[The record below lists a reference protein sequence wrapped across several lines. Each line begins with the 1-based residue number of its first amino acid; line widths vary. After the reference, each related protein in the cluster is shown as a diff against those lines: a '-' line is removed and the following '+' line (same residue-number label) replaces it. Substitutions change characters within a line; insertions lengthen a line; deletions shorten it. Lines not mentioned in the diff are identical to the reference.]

1 MREIIF
7 RGKRLD
13 NGEWA
18 EGYLYEHEPA
28 LVGIVSEND
37 VPEPSKWFIART
49 AFADWNMPRLAEFIE
64 VDSYTVGQY
73 TGIKDDNGKKIFEG
87 DIIKA
92 DNGKQS
98 SISVVKFGE
107 YYPKLFFAMLDM
119 YCPGTRHL
127 NANGFYAETTKH
139 EDMIL
144 FESRYFEVIGNI
156 HDNTELLKEEAQP

>member
-49 AFADWNMPRLAEFIE
+49 AFADWNMPRLSEFIE
-64 VDSYTVGQY
+64 VDPSTVGQY
-73 TGIKDDNGKKIFEG
+73 TGLKDKNGKKIFEG
-87 DIIKA
+87 DIVHILGNQNVA
-92 DNGKQS
+92 DWK
-98 SISVVKFGE
+98 SVNYNALIAF
-107 YYPKLFFAMLDM
+107 LDGGF
-119 YCPGTRHL
+119 CAIDGTIEDHAFRR
-127 NANGFYAETTKH
+127 YALARM
-139 EDMIL
+139 DFDL
-144 FESRYFEVIGNI
+144 EVIGNV
-156 HDNTELLKEEAQP
+156 HDNPELLKEEEQT

>member
-18 EGYLYEHEPA
+18 EGYLYEHEPE

-64 VDSYTVGQY
+64 VDPYTVGQY
-73 TGIKDDNGKKIFEG
+73 TGLKDKNGKMIFEG
-87 DIIKA
+87 DILSLRAGRPHVVRFKNGAFILEDSAIPMSFAIK
-92 DNGKQS
+92 
-98 SISVVKFGE
+98 
-107 YYPKLFFAMLDM
+107 
-119 YCPGTRHL
+119 
-127 NANGFYAETTKH
+127 
-139 EDMIL
+139 
-144 FESRYFEVIGNI
+144 FEIIGNI
-156 HDNTELLKEEAQP
+156 YDNPELIKEEAQT